1 MLYHS
6 SLHSVAMAM
15 EVDTPYRQGMLPNGS
30 VNRELRNELGHSWS
44 NIAQGEM
51 GVDAHGRRQKT
62 VDEERL
68 EYFGKPRYDM
78 RQGVGDD
85 VDDENRVLPY
95 AYEGRNPH
103 IEKIMF
109 AALTEADQ
117 IWTREIAPI
126 TKMTNLGNQVEVA
139 QYIFNKH
146 LVDRVP
152 EQGVVR
158 LVTSYK
164 RRWTEAMIRV
174 GLGLMMEDGFAM
186 TNMGKMH
193 YNQHLL
199 QIRDALLNALRLMV
213 IDRILSVPRQA
224 TNFSEAAGMP
234 LGNHTMLQVLERE
247 AEQWATLQKNEH
259 AFLKLRN
266 MGEEALAQNQYAQAP
281 DTLIL
286 PYGQINNYRWKHPEE
301 TEFSKA
307 GPSGPG
313 LLSSKGGP
321 IGALATKF
329 EVLEFPRCFVGEGE
343 PMLDPSSRQR
353 VIGEFFQ
360 MSHKFSSTVRAKK
373 WRKELMNITVHDN
386 DSDQMVEL
394 EYRTYLKASG
404 LWNSDAQ
411 GSLSNLG
418 RQFFAGCATFD
429 EWLRANNLYT
439 DFVASLNA
447 KNLGANANGLGF
459 LANGAGGGLPPVN
472 AQAGGQ
478 APEQG
483 ALRARVETPDMAANV
498 SAVMAMMASL
508 QGKYKNI
515 AKLCVISN
523 NPEYKVETLLPA
535 FEDIAVVTLVDA
547 PGPDGVLVK
556 RSGAGGKFLALLD
569 GHAARLLAVAPTE
582 DVMRKVSKLGNLFR
596 GVLVDASKP
605 TDTMNDI
612 IAKVLAPRNQEQQLQ
627 ILEDVINGAGVP
639 SAGGPIQF
647 AERASSQLK
656 LADFTWNVVEK
667 LYQADVRLPFN
678 LLLFRPFMTYQMGSA
693 AMLKRGVGTM
703 QTLLGNENFM
713 LSRDGSRKML
723 LGNYTV
729 YTGVAV
735 VAPENIYVM
744 DNVSCQNYLGGG
756 GIVPHRA
763 DQASTSSRQGKRAPA
778 DIFVIVIPS
787 NERISSQV
795 RVLTLLLSYW
805 IFSHNHN
812 CVGYRF
818 WISPVASLPATCALR
833 SRPSSIPVTPPLA
846 SLPANGAGKR
856 LRAISPT
863 TKTSSTSPATTPR
876 CGRPPSTC
884 HAWRWVRTE
893 TSFPRRTC
901 CPARVTGVPMCM
913 QVCVETGVTRP

>member
-1 MLYHS
+1 MLCHS
-6 SLHSVAMAM
+6 PLHSVAMAM

-234 LGNHTMLQVLERE
+234 LGNNTMLQVLERE

-418 RQFFAGCATFD
+418 RQFFAGCTTFD

-447 KNLGANANGLGF
+447 KNLGLGANGLGF
-459 LANGAGGGLPPVN
+459 LASGNIQAANVLPSGV
-472 AQAGGQ
+472 QSSSS
-478 APEQG
+478 G
-483 ALRARVETPDMAANV
+483 ALRSRVETPDMAANV
-498 SAVMAMMASL
+498 SAVTAMMASL

-515 AKLCVISN
+515 AKLCTMSA
-523 NPEYKVETLLPA
+523 EYKLEPTLAA
-535 FEDIAVVTLVDA
+535 FEDIAVVTMVDA
-547 PGPDGVLVK
+547 PGADGVLVK
-556 RSGAGGKFLALLD
+556 RSGSGGKFLALLD
-569 GHAARLLAVAPTE
+569 GYAARLLAAGPTE
-582 DVMRKVSKLGNLFR
+582 AAKDATKQLANLFR
-596 GVLVDASKP
+596 RVLVETGKP
-605 TDTMNDI
+605 TDTMNDV
-612 IAKVLAPRNQEQQLQ
+612 IAQVLAPRNQEQQLQ
-627 ILEDVINGAGVP
+627 ALEAVINSAGTP
-639 SAGGPIQF
+639 SVAGGPVQY
-647 AERASSQLK
+647 ASSAGDQLS
-656 LADFTWNVVEK
+656 LASFTWNVVEK

-805 IFSHNHN
+805 ICIHHPD

-818 WISPVASLPATCALR
+818 WISLVASLPVTCALR
-833 SRPSSIPVTPPLA
+833 SRPSSIPVTPPPA

-856 LRAISPT
+856 LPVTSPT
-863 TKTSSTSPATTPR
+863 TKISSMSPATTPR

-884 HAWRWVRTE
+884 RAWRWVRTG